1 MQRWNGN
8 YYNPEGALNQKEEVA
23 YLPHVA
29 RLSADRKSVAELV
42 RGQILDEN
50 RKPFLVNPFQVNFLI
65 YCRLGRKAR

>member
-50 RKPFLVNPFQVNFLI
+50 GKPFLVNPF
-65 YCRLGRKAR
+65 